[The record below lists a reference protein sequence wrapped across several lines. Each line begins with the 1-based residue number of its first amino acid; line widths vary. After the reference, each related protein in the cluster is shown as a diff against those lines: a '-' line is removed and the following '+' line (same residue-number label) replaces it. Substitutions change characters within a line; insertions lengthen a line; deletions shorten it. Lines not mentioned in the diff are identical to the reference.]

1 MADFV
6 ALAEARFPGLPV
18 EFLNLWTQYYQIGK
32 PETQIISEVRKDP
45 EYTNIFPGNTTPTG
59 QVRYDEVTYNALKE
73 SYIGTL
79 QEYGIDRSA
88 SLTFMADKITGLI
101 EGDVSASEFAQ
112 RVGSVYQG
120 IEENIPQVQE
130 FYETNFGVT
139 LDARSILAGAL
150 DPTVGEA
157 IVQGRITTAQ
167 IGGEAKRA
175 GFEITTSEAKRL
187 QEAGLTQEEARR
199 LFSVAEAQLPR
210 LQELQ
215 AQRGIAQEQQIGLE
229 QLSEAL
235 VFQSQEEM
243 EIIARLEEQEASEFA
258 PTTGATRTGRRVTGL
273 TEL

>member
-1 MADFV
+1 MADFI
-6 ALAEARFPGLPV
+6 ALAQQRFPGMPV

-32 PETQIISEVRKDP
+32 PETQIISEVRRDP

-101 EGDVSASEFAQ
+101 EGDVSASEFDQ
-112 RVGSVYQG
+112 RVGAVFQG
-120 IEENIPQVQE
+120 IEENIPEVQQ
-130 FYETNFGVT
+130 FYQDNFGVE

-167 IGGEAKRA
+167 IGGEAARA
-175 GFEITTSEAKRL
+175 GFEITTAEAKRL
-187 QEAGLTQEEARR
+187 QQAGLTQAQARQ
-199 LFSVAEAQLPR
+199 LFTTAERELPR
-210 LQELQ
+210 LQEIQ
-215 AQRGIAQEQQIGLE
+215 ARGGIRAEEQIGLE
-229 QLSEAL
+229 ELTEAI
-235 VFQSQEEM
+235 VFQDPEETAR
-243 EIIARLEEQEASEFA
+243 ISRLEAQEDVRFA
-258 PTTGATRTGRRVTGL
+258 PELGAARRGRRVLGL
-273 TEL
+273 VEE

>member
-1 MADFV
+1 MADFI

-32 PETQIISEVRKDP
+32 PETQVISEVRKDP
-45 EYTNIFPGNTTPTG
+45 EYTNIFPGNTTASG

-112 RVGSVYQG
+112 RIGSVYEG

-167 IGGEAKRA
+167 IGGEATRA

-199 LFSVAEAQLPR
+199 LFSVAESQLPR

-243 EIIARLEEQEASEFA
+243 ETIARLEEQEASTFA
-258 PTTGATRTGRRVTGL
+258 PTTGAARTGRRVTGL

>member
-32 PETQIISEVRKDP
+32 PETQVISEVRKDP
-45 EYTNIFPGNTTPTG
+45 EYQNIFPGNTTATG
-59 QVRYDEVTYNALKE
+59 QVRYDEITYNALKE

-112 RVGSVYQG
+112 RVGSVYTG

-139 LDARSILAGAL
+139 LDTRSILAGAL

-167 IGGEAKRA
+167 IGGEAARA

-215 AQRGIAQEQQIGLE
+215 AQRGVTQEQQIGLE
-229 QLSEAL
+229 ELSEAL

-243 EIIARLEEQEASEFA
+243 ETIARLEEQEASEFA

>member
-32 PETQIISEVRKDP
+32 PETQVISEVRKDP
-45 EYTNIFPGNTTPTG
+45 EYQNIFPGNTTATG
-59 QVRYDEVTYNALKE
+59 QVRYDEITYNALKE

-112 RVGSVYQG
+112 RVGSVYTG

-167 IGGEAKRA
+167 IGGEAARA

-215 AQRGIAQEQQIGLE
+215 AQRGVTQEQQIGLE
-229 QLSEAL
+229 ELSEAL

-243 EIIARLEEQEASEFA
+243 ETIARLEEQEASEFA

>member
-32 PETQIISEVRKDP
+32 PETQVISEVRKDP
-45 EYTNIFPGNTTPTG
+45 EYQNIFPGNTTATG
-59 QVRYDEVTYNALKE
+59 QVRYDEITYNALKE

-112 RVGSVYQG
+112 RVGSVYTG

-139 LDARSILAGAL
+139 LDTRSILAGAL

-167 IGGEAKRA
+167 IGGEAARA

-215 AQRGIAQEQQIGLE
+215 AQRGVTQEQQIGLE

-258 PTTGATRTGRRVTGL
+258 PTTGAARTGRRVSGL

>member
-32 PETQIISEVRKDP
+32 PETQVISEVRKDP
-45 EYTNIFPGNTTPTG
+45 EYINIFPGNTTSSG
-59 QVRYDEVTYNALKE
+59 QVRYDEVTYNALKD

-112 RVGSVYQG
+112 RISSVYEG
-120 IEENIPQVQE
+120 IQENIPQVQE

-139 LDARSILAGAL
+139 LDSRSILAGAL

-167 IGGEAKRA
+167 IGGEATRA
-175 GFEITTSEAKRL
+175 GFEVTTSEAKRL

-215 AQRGIAQEQQIGLE
+215 AQRGVAQEQQIGLE

-235 VFQSQEEM
+235 VFQSQEEI
-243 EIIARLEEQEASEFA
+243 ETIARLEEQEASEFA
-258 PTTGATRTGRRVTGL
+258 PTTGAARTGRRVTGL

>member
-1 MADFV
+1 MADFI

-112 RVGSVYQG
+112 RIGSVYEG

-167 IGGEAKRA
+167 IGGEATRA

-199 LFSVAEAQLPR
+199 LFSVAESQLPR

-243 EIIARLEEQEASEFA
+243 ETIARLEEQEASTFA
-258 PTTGATRTGRRVTGL
+258 PTTGAARTGRRVTGL

>member
-1 MADFV
+1 
-6 ALAEARFPGLPV
+6 
-18 EFLNLWTQYYQIGK
+18 
-32 PETQIISEVRKDP
+32 
-45 EYTNIFPGNTTPTG
+45 
-59 QVRYDEVTYNALKE
+59 
-73 SYIGTL
+73 
-79 QEYGIDRSA
+79 
-88 SLTFMADKITGLI
+88 MADKITGLI

-112 RVGSVYQG
+112 RISSVYEG
-120 IEENIPQVQE
+120 IQENIPQVQE

-139 LDARSILAGAL
+139 LDSRSILAGAL

-167 IGGEAKRA
+167 IGGEATRA
-175 GFEITTSEAKRL
+175 GFEVTTSEAKRL

-215 AQRGIAQEQQIGLE
+215 AQRGVAQEQQIGLE

-235 VFQSQEEM
+235 VFQSQEEI
-243 EIIARLEEQEASEFA
+243 ETIARLEEQEASEFA
-258 PTTGATRTGRRVTGL
+258 PTTGAARTGRRVSGL

>member
-32 PETQIISEVRKDP
+32 PETQVISEVRKDP
-45 EYTNIFPGNTTPTG
+45 EYINIFPGNTTSSG
-59 QVRYDEVTYNALKE
+59 QVRYDEVTYNALKD

-112 RVGSVYQG
+112 RIGSVYEG
-120 IEENIPQVQE
+120 IQENIPQVQE

-167 IGGEAKRA
+167 IGGEAARA
-175 GFEITTSEAKRL
+175 GFEITTTEAKRL

-215 AQRGIAQEQQIGLE
+215 AQRGVTQEQQIGLE
-229 QLSEAL
+229 ELSEAL

-243 EIIARLEEQEASEFA
+243 ETIARLEEQEASKFA

>member
-32 PETQIISEVRKDP
+32 PETQVISEVRKDP
-45 EYTNIFPGNTTPTG
+45 EYQNIFPGNTTATG
-59 QVRYDEVTYNALKE
+59 QVRYDEITYNALKE

-112 RVGSVYQG
+112 RVGSVYTG

-167 IGGEAKRA
+167 IGGEAARA

-215 AQRGIAQEQQIGLE
+215 AQRGVAQEQQIGLE
-229 QLSEAL
+229 ELSEAL

-243 EIIARLEEQEASEFA
+243 ETIARLEEQEASEFA

>member
-1 MADFV
+1 V
-6 ALAEARFPGLPV
+6 
-18 EFLNLWTQYYQIGK
+18 TQYYQIGK

-45 EYTNIFPGNTTPTG
+45 EYTNIFPGNKTPTG

>member
-32 PETQIISEVRKDP
+32 PETQVISEVRKDP
-45 EYTNIFPGNTTPTG
+45 EYINIFPGNTTSSG
-59 QVRYDEVTYNALKE
+59 QVRYDEVTYNALKD

-101 EGDVSASEFAQ
+101 EGDVSASEFAL
-112 RVGSVYQG
+112 RVGSVYEG
-120 IEENIPQVQE
+120 IQENIPQVQE

-139 LDARSILAGAL
+139 LDSRSILAGAL

-167 IGGEAKRA
+167 IGGEAARA
-175 GFEITTSEAKRL
+175 GFEVTTSEAKRL

-215 AQRGIAQEQQIGLE
+215 AQRGVLQEQQIGLE

-235 VFQSQEEM
+235 VFQSQEEL
-243 EIIARLEEQEASEFA
+243 ETIARLEEQEASTFA
-258 PTTGATRTGRRVTGL
+258 PTTGAARTGRRVSGL

>member
-32 PETQIISEVRKDP
+32 PETQVISEVRKDP
-45 EYTNIFPGNTTPTG
+45 EYTNIFPGNTTPSG

-101 EGDVSASEFAQ
+101 EGDVSASEFEQ
-112 RVGSVYQG
+112 RIGSVYEG
-120 IEENIPQVQE
+120 IKENIPQVQE

-167 IGGEAKRA
+167 IGGEATRA

-199 LFSVAEAQLPR
+199 LFSVAESQLPR

-243 EIIARLEEQEASEFA
+243 ETIARLEEQEASTFA
-258 PTTGATRTGRRVTGL
+258 PTTGAARTGRRVTGL

>member
-32 PETQIISEVRKDP
+32 PETQVISEVRKDP
-45 EYTNIFPGNTTPTG
+45 EYQNIFPGNTTATG
-59 QVRYDEVTYNALKE
+59 QVRYDEITYNALKE

-112 RVGSVYQG
+112 RVGSVYTG

-139 LDARSILAGAL
+139 LDTRSILAGAL

-167 IGGEAKRA
+167 IGGEAARA

-215 AQRGIAQEQQIGLE
+215 AQRGVTQEQQIGLE
-229 QLSEAL
+229 ELSEAL

-243 EIIARLEEQEASEFA
+243 ETISRLEEQEASEFA

>member
-32 PETQIISEVRKDP
+32 PETQVISEVRKDP
-45 EYTNIFPGNTTPTG
+45 EYINIFPGNTTSSG
-59 QVRYDEVTYNALKE
+59 QVRYDEVTYNALKD

-112 RVGSVYQG
+112 RIGSVYEG
-120 IEENIPQVQE
+120 IQENIPQVQE

-139 LDARSILAGAL
+139 LDSRSILAGAL

-167 IGGEAKRA
+167 IGGEASRA
-175 GFEITTSEAKRL
+175 GFEVTTSEAKRL

-215 AQRGIAQEQQIGLE
+215 AQRGVLQEQQIGLE

-235 VFQSQEEM
+235 VFQSQEEL
-243 EIIARLEEQEASEFA
+243 ETIARLEEQEASTFA
-258 PTTGATRTGRRVTGL
+258 PTTGAARTGRRVSGL

>member
-45 EYTNIFPGNTTPTG
+45 EYTNIFPGNKTPTG

>member
-32 PETQIISEVRKDP
+32 PETQVISEVRKDP
-45 EYTNIFPGNTTPTG
+45 EYTNIFPGNTTPSG

-101 EGDVSASEFAQ
+101 EGDVSASEFEQ
-112 RVGSVYQG
+112 RIGSVYEG
-120 IEENIPQVQE
+120 IKENIPQVQE

-167 IGGEAKRA
+167 IGGEATRA

-199 LFSVAEAQLPR
+199 LFSVAESQLPR

>member
-32 PETQIISEVRKDP
+32 PETQVISEVRKDP
-45 EYTNIFPGNTTPTG
+45 EYQNIFPGNTTATG
-59 QVRYDEVTYNALKE
+59 QVRYDEITYNALKE

-112 RVGSVYQG
+112 RVGSVYTG

-139 LDARSILAGAL
+139 LDTRSILAGAL

-167 IGGEAKRA
+167 IGGEAARA

-215 AQRGIAQEQQIGLE
+215 AQRGVTQEQQIGLE
-229 QLSEAL
+229 ELSEAL

-243 EIIARLEEQEASEFA
+243 ETIARLEEQEASEFA
-258 PTTGATRTGRRVTGL
+258 PTTGAARTGRRVSGL

>member
-32 PETQIISEVRKDP
+32 PETQVISEVRKDP
-45 EYTNIFPGNTTPTG
+45 EYINIFPGNTTSSG
-59 QVRYDEVTYNALKE
+59 QVRYDEVTYNALKD

-101 EGDVSASEFAQ
+101 EGDVSASEFAL
-112 RVGSVYQG
+112 RVGSVYEG
-120 IEENIPQVQE
+120 IQENIPQVQE

-139 LDARSILAGAL
+139 LDSRSILAGAL

-167 IGGEAKRA
+167 IGGEAARA
-175 GFEITTSEAKRL
+175 GFEVTTSEAKKL

-215 AQRGIAQEQQIGLE
+215 AQRGVLQEQQIGLE

-235 VFQSQEEM
+235 VFQSQEEL
-243 EIIARLEEQEASEFA
+243 ETIARLEEQEASTFA
-258 PTTGATRTGRRVTGL
+258 PTTGAARTGRRVSGL

>member
-32 PETQIISEVRKDP
+32 PETQVISEVRKDP
-45 EYTNIFPGNTTPTG
+45 EYINIFPGNTTSSG
-59 QVRYDEVTYNALKE
+59 QVRYDEVTYNALKD

-112 RVGSVYQG
+112 RIGSVYEG
-120 IEENIPQVQE
+120 IQENIPQVQE

-139 LDARSILAGAL
+139 LDSRSILAGAL

-167 IGGEAKRA
+167 IGGEAARA
-175 GFEITTSEAKRL
+175 GFEVTTSEAKRL

-215 AQRGIAQEQQIGLE
+215 AQRGVLQEQQIGLE

-235 VFQSQEEM
+235 VFQSQEEL
-243 EIIARLEEQEASEFA
+243 ETIARLEEQEASTFA
-258 PTTGATRTGRRVTGL
+258 PTTGAARTGRRVSGL

>member
-32 PETQIISEVRKDP
+32 PETQVISEVRKDP
-45 EYTNIFPGNTTPTG
+45 EYQNIFPGNTTATG
-59 QVRYDEVTYNALKE
+59 QVRYDEVTYNALKD

-112 RVGSVYQG
+112 RIGSVYEG
-120 IEENIPQVQE
+120 IQENIPQVQE

-167 IGGEAKRA
+167 IGGEAARA
-175 GFEITTSEAKRL
+175 GFEITTTEAKRL

-215 AQRGIAQEQQIGLE
+215 AQRGVTQEQQIGLE
-229 QLSEAL
+229 ELSEAL

-243 EIIARLEEQEASEFA
+243 EIIARLEEQEASKFA

>member
-243 EIIARLEEQEASEFA
+243 ETIARLEEQEASTFA
-258 PTTGATRTGRRVTGL
+258 PTTGAARTGRRVTGL

>member
-32 PETQIISEVRKDP
+32 PETQVISEVRKDP
-45 EYTNIFPGNTTPTG
+45 EYQNIFPGNTTPTG
-59 QVRYDEVTYNALKE
+59 QVRYDEITYNALKE

-112 RVGSVYQG
+112 RVGSVYSG

-167 IGGEAKRA
+167 IGGEAARA
-175 GFEITTSEAKRL
+175 GFEITTTEAKRL

-215 AQRGIAQEQQIGLE
+215 AQRGVTQEQQIGLE
-229 QLSEAL
+229 ELSEAL

-243 EIIARLEEQEASEFA
+243 ETIARLEEQEASKFA
-258 PTTGATRTGRRVTGL
+258 PTTGAVRTGRRVTGL

>member
-59 QVRYDEVTYNALKE
+59 QVRYDVVTYNALKE

-258 PTTGATRTGRRVTGL
+258 PKTGATRTGRRVTGL

>member
-18 EFLNLWTQYYQIGK
+18 DFLNLWTQYYQIGK
-32 PETQIISEVRKDP
+32 PETQVISEVRKDP
-45 EYTNIFPGNTTPTG
+45 EYQNIFPGNTTATG
-59 QVRYDEVTYNALKE
+59 QVRYDEITYNALKE

-101 EGDVSASEFAQ
+101 EGDVSADEFAQ
-112 RVGSVYQG
+112 RVGSVYTG

-167 IGGEAKRA
+167 IGGEAARA

-215 AQRGIAQEQQIGLE
+215 AQRGVTQEQQIGLE
-229 QLSEAL
+229 ELSEAL

-243 EIIARLEEQEASEFA
+243 ETISRLEEQEASEFA

>member
-210 LQELQ
+210 LQEL
-215 AQRGIAQEQQIGLE
+215 
-229 QLSEAL
+229 
-235 VFQSQEEM
+235 
-243 EIIARLEEQEASEFA
+243 
-258 PTTGATRTGRRVTGL
+258 
-273 TEL
+273 

>member
-258 PTTGATRTGRRVTGL
+258 PTTGAARTGRRVSGL

>member
-32 PETQIISEVRKDP
+32 PETQVISEVRKDP
-45 EYTNIFPGNTTPTG
+45 EYTNIFPGNTTASG

-112 RVGSVYQG
+112 RIGSVYEG

-167 IGGEAKRA
+167 IGGEATRA

-199 LFSVAEAQLPR
+199 LFSVAESQLPR

>member
-32 PETQIISEVRKDP
+32 PETQVISEVRKDP
-45 EYTNIFPGNTTPTG
+45 EYINIFPGNTTPSG
-59 QVRYDEVTYNALKE
+59 QVRYDEVTYNALKD

-112 RVGSVYQG
+112 RISSVYEG
-120 IEENIPQVQE
+120 IQENIPQVQE
-130 FYETNFGVT
+130 FYETNFGIT
-139 LDARSILAGAL
+139 LDSRSILAGAL

-167 IGGEAKRA
+167 IGGEATRA
-175 GFEITTSEAKRL
+175 GFEVTTSEAKRL

-215 AQRGIAQEQQIGLE
+215 AQRGVAQEQQIGLE

-243 EIIARLEEQEASEFA
+243 ETIARLEEQEASEFA
-258 PTTGATRTGRRVTGL
+258 PITGAARTGRRISGL

>member
-32 PETQIISEVRKDP
+32 PETQVISEVRKDP
-45 EYTNIFPGNTTPTG
+45 EYTNIFPGNTTPSG

-88 SLTFMADKITGLI
+88 SLTFIADKITGLI

-112 RVGSVYQG
+112 RIGSVYEG

-167 IGGEAKRA
+167 IGGEATRA

-199 LFSVAEAQLPR
+199 LFSVAESQLPR

-243 EIIARLEEQEASEFA
+243 ETIARLEEQEASTFA
-258 PTTGATRTGRRVTGL
+258 PTTGAARTGRRVTGL

>member
-32 PETQIISEVRKDP
+32 PETQVISEVRKDP

>member
-6 ALAEARFPGLPV
+6 ALAEARFPSLPV

-32 PETQIISEVRKDP
+32 PETQVISEVRKDP
-45 EYTNIFPGNTTPTG
+45 EYTNIFPGNTTPSG

-112 RVGSVYQG
+112 RIGSVYEG
-120 IEENIPQVQE
+120 IKENIPQVQE

-167 IGGEAKRA
+167 IGGEATRA

-199 LFSVAEAQLPR
+199 LFSVAESQLPR

-243 EIIARLEEQEASEFA
+243 ETIARLEEQEASTFA
-258 PTTGATRTGRRVTGL
+258 PTTGAARTGRRVTGL

>member
-32 PETQIISEVRKDP
+32 PETQVISEVRKDP

-243 EIIARLEEQEASEFA
+243 ETIARLEEQEASTFA
-258 PTTGATRTGRRVTGL
+258 PTTGAARTGRRVTGL

>member
-32 PETQIISEVRKDP
+32 PETQVISEVRKDP
-45 EYTNIFPGNTTPTG
+45 EYINIFPGNTTSSG
-59 QVRYDEVTYNALKE
+59 QVRYDEITYNALKD

-112 RVGSVYQG
+112 RISSVYEG
-120 IEENIPQVQE
+120 IQENIPQVQE

-139 LDARSILAGAL
+139 LDSRSILAGAL

-167 IGGEAKRA
+167 IGGEATRA
-175 GFEITTSEAKRL
+175 GFEVTTSEAKRL

-215 AQRGIAQEQQIGLE
+215 AQRGVAQEQQIGLE

-235 VFQSQEEM
+235 VFQSQEEI
-243 EIIARLEEQEASEFA
+243 ETIARLEEQEASEFA
-258 PTTGATRTGRRVTGL
+258 PTTGAARTGRRVTGL